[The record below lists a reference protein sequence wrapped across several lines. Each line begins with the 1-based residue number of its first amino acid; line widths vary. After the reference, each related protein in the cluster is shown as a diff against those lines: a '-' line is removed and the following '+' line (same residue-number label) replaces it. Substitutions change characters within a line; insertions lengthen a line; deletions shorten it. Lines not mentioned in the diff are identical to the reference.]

1 MDENI
6 QVGTENTENTQANV
20 QETQEPKKV
29 NIAVVL
35 RDLSKTF
42 SVDLF
47 DENGLTMLKEKLGNQ
62 SQEVESLKTKYEE
75 TSKKALELE
84 QKESEYQIKIEALG
98 LGL

>member
-1 MDENI
+1 MKISKWELK
-6 QVGTENTENTQANV
+6 TLKNTQANV

-84 QKESEYQIKIEALG
+84 QKESEVSN
-98 LGL
+98 